1 MKSSKDNNNEV
12 LDLSLSL
19 KNIAKMS
26 DEDIL
31 SKIGEAKIVKE
42 IYDEFADLYA
52 RLNYTDDFAKMFAEK
67 PELIF
72 EYEKAIKDLKFDF
85 NIVENSS
92 NTFEVGKYVSVIFP
106 EKIRR
111 EFKDKI
117 NTKVKEISNGFSWEH
132 FTVSFRVNSKY
143 DSEDKVVTSLSKY
156 LKEKLSFTNH
166 IYHSE
171 KSSHHYLKTTTVYLD
186 KNKILSL
193 DFKHHLIVLLNLKI
207 GVNDKNDFLSR
218 DNKLFLKAFI
228 NDEDDGI
235 LLKDYCDKVR
245 KKALELSAKFLIE
258 EDIFSFKD
266 LEARTAS
273 LDYFTDKKIKSEL
286 RYNNSFR
293 AIKELLY
300 NETKENKKRFAD
312 IITELLLE

>member
-1 MKSSKDNNNEV
+1 MKSSKNNNNEV

-19 KNIAKMS
+19 KNIAKMN
-26 DEDIL
+26 DKEIL
-31 SKIGEAKIVKE
+31 SKIDEAKIVKD

-52 RLNYTDDFAKMFAEK
+52 RLNYTDDFAKIFAEK

-72 EYEKAIKDLKFDF
+72 EYEKTVKDLKFDF

-92 NTFEVGKYVSVIFP
+92 NTFDVGKYVSVIFP
-106 EKIRR
+106 DKIKK
-111 EFKDKI
+111 EFKDEI
-117 NTKVKEISNGFSWEH
+117 NNKVKKISNGSSWEY
-132 FTVSFRVNSKY
+132 FTTSFRVNSKCK
-143 DSEDKVVTSLSKY
+143 SEDKVATSLSKY
-156 LKEKLSFTNH
+156 LKEKLSFANH
-166 IYHSE
+166 IYHSQ
-171 KSSHHYLKTTTVYLD
+171 KSAHHRLKTTPVYLD

-193 DFKHHLIVLLNLKI
+193 NFKDHLIELLNLKVGI
-207 GVNDKNDFLSR
+207 NDKNNFLSR
-218 DNKLFLKAFI
+218 DNKLFLKSFI
-228 NDEDDGI
+228 DDEDEKV
-235 LLKDYCDKVR
+235 LLKDYCNKVR

-286 RYNNSFR
+286 RYNNSFC

-300 NETKENKKRFAD
+300 NESKENKKRFAD

>member
-1 MKSSKDNNNEV
+1 MKSSKNNNNEV

-26 DEDIL
+26 DQEIL
-31 SKIGEAKIVKE
+31 SKIDEAKIVKE
-42 IYDEFADLYA
+42 IYDEFSDLYA
-52 RLNYTDDFAKMFAEK
+52 RLNYTDDFAKMFAEN

-72 EYEKAIKDLKFDF
+72 EYEKAVKDLKFDF

-106 EKIRR
+106 ENIKK

-117 NTKVKEISNGFSWEH
+117 NSKVKKISNGFNWEH
-132 FTVSFRVNSKY
+132 FTVSFRVNTKY
-143 DSEDKVVTSLSKY
+143 KSEDKVRSSLSRY
-156 LKEKLSFTNH
+156 LKEKLSFTDH
-166 IYHSE
+166 IYHSK
-171 KSSHHYLKTTTVYLD
+171 KSSEHYLKTTPIYLN
-186 KNKILSL
+186 KNKFLSL
-193 DFKHHLIVLLNLKI
+193 NFKDHLIELLNLKI
-207 GVNDKNDFLSR
+207 GINDRNNFLSR

-228 NDEDDGI
+228 DDEDEKV

-286 RYNNSFR
+286 RYNNSFC

>member
-1 MKSSKDNNNEV
+1 MKSSKNNNNEV

-19 KNIAKMS
+19 KNIAKMN
-26 DEDIL
+26 DKEIL
-31 SKIGEAKIVKE
+31 SKIDEAKIVKD

-52 RLNYTDDFAKMFAEK
+52 RLNYTDDFAKIFAEK

-72 EYEKAIKDLKFDF
+72 EYEKTVKDLKFDF

-92 NTFEVGKYVSVIFP
+92 NTFDVGKYVSVIFP
-106 EKIRR
+106 DKIKK
-111 EFKDKI
+111 EFKDEI
-117 NTKVKEISNGFSWEH
+117 NNKVKKISNGSSWEY
-132 FTVSFRVNSKY
+132 FTTSFRVNSKCK
-143 DSEDKVVTSLSKY
+143 SEDKVATSLSKY
-156 LKEKLSFTNH
+156 LKEKLSFANH
-166 IYHSE
+166 IYHSQ
-171 KSSHHYLKTTTVYLD
+171 KSAHHRLKTTPVYLD

-193 DFKHHLIVLLNLKI
+193 NFKYHLIELLNLKVGI
-207 GVNDKNDFLSR
+207 NDKNNFLSR
-218 DNKLFLKAFI
+218 DNKLFLKSFI
-228 NDEDDGI
+228 DDEDEKV

-286 RYNNSFR
+286 RYNNSFC

-300 NETKENKKRFAD
+300 NESKENKKRFAD

>member
-1 MKSSKDNNNEV
+1 MKSSKGNNNEV
-12 LDLSLSL
+12 LNLSLSL

-26 DEDIL
+26 DEEIL

-72 EYEKAIKDLKFDF
+72 EYEKAVKDLKFDF

-106 EKIRR
+106 EKIRK

-117 NTKVKEISNGFSWEH
+117 ILKTKEISISSSWEY
-132 FTVSFRVNSKY
+132 FTVSFRVHSKHK
-143 DSEDKVVTSLSKY
+143 SEDKVISSLSRY
-156 LKEKLSFTNH
+156 LKEKLSFTDH
-166 IYHSE
+166 IYHSK
-171 KSSHHYLKTTTVYLD
+171 KSSEHYLKTTTVYLD
-186 KNKILSL
+186 KNKSLSRN
-193 DFKHHLIVLLNLKI
+193 FKDHLIELLNLKV
-207 GVNDKNDFLSR
+207 GVNDRNNFLSR
-218 DNKLFLKAFI
+218 DNKLFLKSFI
-228 NDEDDGI
+228 SDEDEKI

-258 EDIFSFKD
+258 EDVFSFKD

-286 RYNNSFR
+286 RYNNNFR

>member
-72 EYEKAIKDLKFDF
+72 EYEKAVKDLKFDF

-92 NTFEVGKYVSVIFP
+92 NTFDVGKYVSVIFP

-143 DSEDKVVTSLSKY
+143 DSEDKVISSLSRY
-156 LKEKLSFTNH
+156 LKEKLSFSNH

-171 KSSHHYLKTTTVYLD
+171 KSSHHHLKTTTVYLD

-193 DFKHHLIVLLNLKI
+193 ESKHHLIVLLNLKI
-207 GVNDKNDFLSR
+207 GVNDKNNFLYR

-266 LEARTAS
+266 L
-273 LDYFTDKKIKSEL
+273 
-286 RYNNSFR
+286 
-293 AIKELLY
+293 
-300 NETKENKKRFAD
+300 
-312 IITELLLE
+312 

>member
-1 MKSSKDNNNEV
+1 MKSSKNNNNEV

-26 DEDIL
+26 DQEIL
-31 SKIGEAKIVKE
+31 SKINEAKIVKE
-42 IYDEFADLYA
+42 IYDEFSDLYA
-52 RLNYTDDFAKMFAEK
+52 RLNYTDDFAKMFAEN

-72 EYEKAIKDLKFDF
+72 EYEKAVKDLKFDF

-92 NTFEVGKYVSVIFP
+92 NTFEVGKYVSVIFS
-106 EKIRR
+106 EKIKK
-111 EFKDKI
+111 EFKDEI
-117 NTKVKEISNGFSWEH
+117 NTKVKKISNGSSWEY
-132 FTVSFRVNSKY
+132 FTVSFRVDSKCK
-143 DSEDKVVTSLSKY
+143 SEDKVATSLSKY
-156 LKEKLSFTNH
+156 LKEKLSFANH
-166 IYHSE
+166 IYHSQ
-171 KSSHHYLKTTTVYLD
+171 KSAHHRLKTTPVYLD

-193 DFKHHLIVLLNLKI
+193 NFKDHLIDLLNLKI
-207 GVNDKNDFLSR
+207 GVNDKTNFLSR
-218 DNKLFLKAFI
+218 DNKLFLKSFI
-228 NDEDDGI
+228 DDEDEKF
-235 LLKDYCDKVR
+235 LLKDYCDKIR

-286 RYNNSFR
+286 RYNNSFC

-300 NETKENKKRFAD
+300 NESKENKKRFAD

>member
-1 MKSSKDNNNEV
+1 MKSSKNNNNEV

-19 KNIAKMS
+19 KNIAKMN
-26 DEDIL
+26 DKEIL
-31 SKIGEAKIVKE
+31 SKIDEAKIVKD

-52 RLNYTDDFAKMFAEK
+52 RLNYTDDFAKIFAEK

-72 EYEKAIKDLKFDF
+72 EYEKTVKDLKFDF

-92 NTFEVGKYVSVIFP
+92 NTFDVGKYVSVIFP
-106 EKIRR
+106 DKIKK
-111 EFKDKI
+111 EFKDEI
-117 NTKVKEISNGFSWEH
+117 NNKVKKISNGSSWEY
-132 FTVSFRVNSKY
+132 FTTSFRVNSKCK
-143 DSEDKVVTSLSKY
+143 SEDKVATSLSKY
-156 LKEKLSFTNH
+156 LKEKLSFANH
-166 IYHSE
+166 IYHSQ
-171 KSSHHYLKTTTVYLD
+171 KSAHHRLKTTPVYLD

-193 DFKHHLIVLLNLKI
+193 NFKDHLIELLNLKVGI
-207 GVNDKNDFLSR
+207 NDKNNFLSR
-218 DNKLFLKAFI
+218 DNKLFLKSFI
-228 NDEDDGI
+228 DDEDEKV

-286 RYNNSFR
+286 RYNNSFC

-300 NETKENKKRFAD
+300 NESEENKKRFAD

>member
-1 MKSSKDNNNEV
+1 MKSSKGNNNEV

-26 DEDIL
+26 NEEIL
-31 SKIGEAKIVKE
+31 SKIDEAKIVKD

-72 EYEKAIKDLKFDF
+72 EYEKAVKDLKFDF

-92 NTFEVGKYVSVIFP
+92 NTFDVGKYVSVIFP
-106 EKIRR
+106 DKIKK
-111 EFKDKI
+111 EFKDEI
-117 NTKVKEISNGFSWEH
+117 NNKVKKISNGSSWEY
-132 FTVSFRVNSKY
+132 FTTSFRVNSKCK
-143 DSEDKVVTSLSKY
+143 SEDKVATSLSKY
-156 LKEKLSFTNH
+156 LKEKLSFANH
-166 IYHSE
+166 IYHSQ
-171 KSSHHYLKTTTVYLD
+171 KSAHHRLKTTPVYLD

-193 DFKHHLIVLLNLKI
+193 NFKDHLIELLNLKVGI
-207 GVNDKNDFLSR
+207 NDKNNFLSR
-218 DNKLFLKAFI
+218 DNKLFLKSFI
-228 NDEDDGI
+228 DDEDEKV

-286 RYNNSFR
+286 RYNNSFC

-300 NETKENKKRFAD
+300 NESKENKKRFAD